1 MSDLDADDERAGEA
15 AAKLADGLKSCRSVL
30 KSYRIML
37 GEHPAVDP
45 QPDPPM
51 TEAEAEP
58 RR

>member
-37 GEHPAVDP
+37 SKHRAVDP
-45 QPDPPM
+45 RPNPAND
-51 TEAEAEP
+51 
-58 RR
+58 RN